1 MHKNLLL
8 SRHNILEVLG
18 RVPDIYLYVDTN
30 RQQLQ
35 YVFNFLPLHT
45 YTISTSQFGLGNRE
59 NSNKTPSGVH
69 SIKEMIGHDA
79 PPGRIFKS
87 RIDTGINYD
96 QDTREENL
104 ICTRILRLEGLQP
117 GINKGPG
124 IDSYG
129 RYIYIHGTNR
139 ENDIGTPI
147 SHGCICM
154 KNADIIALFNIVKEN
169 TIVVII

>member
-8 SRHNILEVLG
+8 SRHNILEVIG
-18 RVPDIYLYVDTN
+18 YVPDMYLYVDTKSQ
-30 RQQLQ
+30 RLQ
-35 YVFNFLPLHT
+35 CVYNFSTLHT

-59 NSNKTPSGVH
+59 NSNKTPPGVH
-69 SIKEMIGHDA
+69 SIKEMIGHNA
-79 PPGRIFKS
+79 PAGRIFKS
-87 RIDTGINYD
+87 RIDTGIKYD

-124 IDSYG
+124 IDSYE

-139 ENDIGTPI
+139 EKEIGTPL

-154 KNADIIALFNIVKEN
+154 KNTDIIALFNIVKEN

>member
-8 SRHNILEVLG
+8 SRHNILEVIG
-18 RVPDIYLYVDTN
+18 RVPEMYLYVDTIC
-30 RQQLQ
+30 QQLQ
-35 YVFNFLPLHT
+35 YVFNFSSLHT

-59 NSNKTPSGVH
+59 NSNKTPPGVH
-69 SIKEMIGHDA
+69 SIKEMIGHNA

-87 RIDTGINYD
+87 RLDTGSNYNP
-96 QDTREENL
+96 DTREENL
-104 ICTRILRLEGLQP
+104 ICTRILRLEGLQY

-124 IDSYG
+124 IDSYE
-129 RYIYIHGTNR
+129 RFIYIHGTNR

>member
-1 MHKNLLL
+1 
-8 SRHNILEVLG
+8 
-18 RVPDIYLYVDTN
+18 
-30 RQQLQ
+30 
-35 YVFNFLPLHT
+35 
-45 YTISTSQFGLGNRE
+45 
-59 NSNKTPSGVH
+59 
-69 SIKEMIGHDA
+69 MIGHNA
-79 PPGRIFKS
+79 PAGRIFKS
-87 RIDTGINYD
+87 RIDTGIKYD

-124 IDSYG
+124 IDSYE

-139 ENDIGTPI
+139 EKEIGTPL

-154 KNADIIALFNIVKEN
+154 KNTDIIALFNIVKEN